1 MKKIALLTTLLLT
14 ILCFASCNKEKT
26 CQCTATK
33 GQDMIDMGYFTGK
46 ASCSEPEKE
55 TQGYAEDGWII
66 KCVEIKVD
74 DNINLN
80 NN

>member
-1 MKKIALLTTLLLT
+1 
-14 ILCFASCNKEKT
+14 
-26 CQCTATK
+26 
-33 GQDMIDMGYFTGK
+33 MIDMGYFTGK

-74 DNINLN
+74 NNTNLN
-80 NN
+80 NY